1 MLPGAL
7 GKTPILQP
15 FAVSKVDEVRFILHQ
30 TGQSPAAGCRKG
42 QNRPRRTIQR
52 LVRQCLRY
60 QQADACLRYALA
72 HRGFQAG
79 FALHAYEY
87 REGSN
92 GNGIIWVVPADAP
105 LVAPGECPRLEDT
118 WLQPP
123 QPPGAVGL
131 MEAIEG
137 DGSPWSYLSA
147 SILCREAAE
156 FGAAWHG
163 CVWSDQTIL
172 SKPPRQAD
180 GQDTSDDALKLTG
193 DAPVGNWT
201 WHGAAPRTW
210 KPTYIDRGTTKEVV
224 LHIHDPIGQEK
235 IYRATDTYPAG
246 SYDGKTK
253 TTVLSTGDRCIV
265 Y

>member
-1 MLPGAL
+1 M
-7 GKTPILQP
+7 KS
-15 FAVSKVDEVRFILHQ
+15 VSFSIRPVNRLRRAAERARIV
-30 TGQSPAAGCRKG
+30 PAEPSNGWSASAYDTNKLMRVFDTLWLK
-42 QNRPRRTIQR
+42 
-52 LVRQCLRY
+52 
-60 QQADACLRYALA
+60 
-72 HRGFQAG
+72 AG

-92 GNGIIWVVPADAP
+92 GNDIIWVVPADAP